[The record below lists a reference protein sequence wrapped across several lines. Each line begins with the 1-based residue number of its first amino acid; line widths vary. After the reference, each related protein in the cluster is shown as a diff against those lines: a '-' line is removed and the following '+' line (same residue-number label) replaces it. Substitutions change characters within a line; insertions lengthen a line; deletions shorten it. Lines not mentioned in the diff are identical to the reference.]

1 MPPCRVYRRGW
12 ITESYGGFMSF
23 RERTGVGYITRPS
36 TRVSRTYNIHVY
48 ICMPTHV
55 CVSACVN
62 VCPTRRPR
70 RRSKRC
76 TNFARYGY
84 AEIKKEK
91 KKDQKGKEATVRK
104 KKGEKNE
111 KGSTLEKVERK
122 MEERISEFKFR
133 ILSLAYGPMR
143 RNHRS
148 PLVSHRMQFSVS
160 TSFNF

>member
-1 MPPCRVYRRGW
+1 
-12 ITESYGGFMSF
+12 MSF

-55 CVSACVN
+55 YVSACVN

-91 KKDQKGKEATVRK
+91 KKGPKRNRGYSKE
-104 KKGEKNE
+104 KKGREE
-111 KGSTLEKVERK
+111 RERK
-122 MEERISEFKFR
+122 HTRESREKDGRTYI
-133 ILSLAYGPMR
+133 
-143 RNHRS
+143 
-148 PLVSHRMQFSVS
+148 
-160 TSFNF
+160 

>member
-1 MPPCRVYRRGW
+1 MKIKTNRVYLSDIKAFHGNSVSKKASSKYRRSTKERRRKRKKEKKGKTRRKRKKGLDRARGMPPRRVYRRGW

-48 ICMPTHV
+48 ICMPTRV

-84 AEIKKEK
+84 AEIKKEEKRTK
-91 KKDQKGKEATVRK
+91 K
-104 KKGEKNE
+104 EKR
-111 KGSTLEKVERK
+111 L
-122 MEERISEFKFR
+122 
-133 ILSLAYGPMR
+133 
-143 RNHRS
+143 
-148 PLVSHRMQFSVS
+148 Q
-160 TSFNF
+160 

>member
-1 MPPCRVYRRGW
+1 MPPRRVCRRGW

-55 CVSACVN
+55 YVSACVN

-104 KKGEKNE
+104 KKRERGTRKEAHSRKSRERWKNVY
-111 KGSTLEKVERK
+111 LNLNF
-122 MEERISEFKFR
+122 EFYR
-133 ILSLAYGPMR
+133 WHMVP
-143 RNHRS
+143 
-148 PLVSHRMQFSVS
+148 
-160 TSFNF
+160 